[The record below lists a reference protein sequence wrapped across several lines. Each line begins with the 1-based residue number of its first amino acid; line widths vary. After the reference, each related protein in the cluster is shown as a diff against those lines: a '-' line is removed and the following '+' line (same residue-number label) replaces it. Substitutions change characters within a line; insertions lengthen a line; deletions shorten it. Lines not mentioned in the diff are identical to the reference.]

1 VPFFFDR
8 SEVAPSSLPIAA
20 PQAPQTSPLSFGQE
34 TMLFWDKL
42 IPYSP
47 VYNVPIA
54 FSIQGPLDRQALAAS
69 VDLIISRH
77 QVLRSRFTFNRGE
90 PTVAVTPPPQ
100 TGLSFHDLSPLSVSE
115 RASAIEE
122 AACAEA
128 RHPFQLARDVMLRVA
143 LFRVSQSE
151 HLLLLTMHHIAADG
165 WSVGVLVKELSQAY
179 LSFLGKTPNTLLPL
193 QVQYPD
199 FARWQRDLLNGP
211 TMQRC
216 LSFWT
221 QQLEGAISNSE
232 LLPLDHPRPAKQTFV
247 GATVRTA
254 LPASSLIEFAELGQ
268 LRRATPFMVML
279 AALQTLLHGY
289 SSNDDVVIGV
299 PVANRARP
307 EFEPLIGCF
316 INMVA
321 VRGDLS
327 GNPTFLELLSR
338 TRETALAAFLHPEVP
353 FSEVVRHLRP
363 KRSANRTPWFQI
375 QLVLQNYPM
384 PEIRWPGLTV
394 KRYEVDTATSKFD
407 LSVLI
412 EKKEDLEIG
421 FEYNT
426 DLFDTST
433 MQRMLDEYASLLR
446 RVLKHPN
453 ARLRDLSVGALVC

>member
-1 VPFFFDR
+1 M
-8 SEVAPSSLPIAA
+8 
-20 PQAPQTSPLSFGQE
+20 SPLSVGQE

-42 IPYSP
+42 VPHSA

-54 FSIQGPLDRQALAAS
+54 FTIKGPLDRQALAAS
-69 VDLIISRH
+69 INLIISRH
-77 QVLRSRFTFNRGE
+77 EVLRSRFMFDRGE
-90 PTVAVTPPPQ
+90 PTVMIMPPAQ
-100 TGLSFHDLSPLSVSE
+100 TGLSFRDLSQLTVSE
-115 RASAIEE
+115 SGKAIED
-122 AACAEA
+122 AVNAEA
-128 RHPFQLARDVMLRVA
+128 RRPFQLDRDVMLRAA
-143 LFRVSQSE
+143 LIRVSQSQ

-165 WSVGVLVKELSQAY
+165 WSVGVLVNELSQAY
-179 LSFLGKTPNTLLPL
+179 LSFVGETANTLPPL
-193 QVQYPD
+193 QVQYAD
-199 FARWQRDLLNGP
+199 FSRWQRGLLSSP
-211 TMQRC
+211 AMQRC
-216 LSFWT
+216 LSFWSR
-221 QQLEGAISNSE
+221 QLEGTAANSE
-232 LLPLDHPRPAKQTFV
+232 LLPLDHTRPAQQTFV
-247 GATVRTA
+247 GATLRTM
-254 LPASSLIEFAELGQ
+254 LPGSLLSDFAELGQ

-279 AALQTLLHGY
+279 AALQTLLRGY
-289 SSNDDVVIGV
+289 SAHDDVIIGV

-327 GNPTFLELLSR
+327 GNPTFLELLAR
-338 TRETALAAFLHPEVP
+338 TRETALAAFLHPEAP

-394 KRYEVDTATSKFD
+394 QRFEVDTATSKFD

-426 DLFDTST
+426 DLFDPST
-433 MQRMLDEYASLLR
+433 MQRLLDEYANLLR
-446 RVLKHPN
+446 RVLKHPD

>member
-1 VPFFFDR
+1 M
-8 SEVAPSSLPIAA
+8 
-20 PQAPQTSPLSFGQE
+20 SPLSFGQE

-42 IPYSP
+42 VPHSA

-54 FSIQGPLDRQALAAS
+54 FSIQGLLDRQALAAS
-69 VDLIISRH
+69 IDLIISRH
-77 QVLRSRFTFNRGE
+77 QVLRSRFTFDRGE
-90 PTVAVTPPPQ
+90 PTVVVTSPSQ
-100 TGLSFHDLSPLSVSE
+100 NGLSFRDLSHLPVSE
-115 RASAIEE
+115 RASAIE
-122 AACAEA
+122 AAANAEA
-128 RHPFQLARDVMLRVA
+128 RHPFQLAKDVMLRAA
-143 LFRVSQSE
+143 LFRMSQSE
-151 HLLLLTMHHIAADG
+151 HLLVLTMHHIAADG

-179 LSFLGKTPNTLLPL
+179 LSFVGASANTLPPL
-193 QVQYPD
+193 QVQYAD
-199 FARWQRDLLNGP
+199 FARWQRELLNSD

-221 QQLEGAISNSE
+221 QQLEGVTGNSE
-232 LLPLDHPRPAKQTFV
+232 LLPLDHPRPAQQTFV
-247 GATVRTA
+247 GATLRTA
-254 LPASSLIEFAELGQ
+254 LPGSSLTDFAELGQ
-268 LRRATPFMVML
+268 MRRATPFMVML
-279 AALQTLLHGY
+279 AALQTLLGRY
-289 SSNDDVVIGV
+289 SAHDEVVIGV

-327 GNPTFLELLSR
+327 GNPTFLDLLTR

-353 FSEVVRHLRP
+353 YSEVVRHLRP

-394 KRYEVDTATSKFD
+394 QRFEVDTATSKFD

-426 DLFDTST
+426 DLFEPST
-433 MQRMLDEYASLLR
+433 MHRMLDEYASLLR
-446 RVLKHPN
+446 RVLKHPD

>member
-1 VPFFFDR
+1 M
-8 SEVAPSSLPIAA
+8 
-20 PQAPQTSPLSFGQE
+20 SPLSFGQE

-42 IPYSP
+42 VPHSA

-54 FSIQGPLDRQALAAS
+54 FSIQGLLDRQALAAS
-69 VDLIISRH
+69 IDLIISRH
-77 QVLRSRFTFNRGE
+77 QVLRSRFTFDRGE
-90 PTVAVTPPPQ
+90 PTVVVTSPSQ
-100 TGLSFHDLSPLSVSE
+100 NGLSFRDLSHLPVSE
-115 RASAIEE
+115 RASAIE
-122 AACAEA
+122 AAANAEA
-128 RHPFQLARDVMLRVA
+128 RHPFQLAKDVMLRAA
-143 LFRVSQSE
+143 LFRMSQSE
-151 HLLLLTMHHIAADG
+151 HLLVLTMHHIAADG

-179 LSFLGKTPNTLLPL
+179 LSFAGASANTLPPL
-193 QVQYPD
+193 QVQYAD
-199 FARWQRDLLNGP
+199 FARWQRELLNSD

-221 QQLEGAISNSE
+221 QQLEGVTGNSE
-232 LLPLDHPRPAKQTFV
+232 LLPLDHPRPAQQTFV
-247 GATVRTA
+247 GATLRTA
-254 LPASSLIEFAELGQ
+254 LPGSSLTDFAELGQ
-268 LRRATPFMVML
+268 MRRATPFMVML
-279 AALQTLLHGY
+279 AALQTLLGRY
-289 SSNDDVVIGV
+289 SAHDEVVIGV

-327 GNPTFLELLSR
+327 GNPTFLDLLTR

-353 FSEVVRHLRP
+353 YSEVVRHLRP

-394 KRYEVDTATSKFD
+394 QRFEVDTATSKFD

-426 DLFDTST
+426 DLFEPST
-433 MQRMLDEYASLLR
+433 MHRMLDEYASLLR
-446 RVLKHPN
+446 RVLKHPD

>member
-1 VPFFFDR
+1 
-8 SEVAPSSLPIAA
+8 
-20 PQAPQTSPLSFGQE
+20 
-34 TMLFWDKL
+34 
-42 IPYSP
+42 
-47 VYNVPIA
+47 
-54 FSIQGPLDRQALAAS
+54 
-69 VDLIISRH
+69 
-77 QVLRSRFTFNRGE
+77 
-90 PTVAVTPPPQ
+90 
-100 TGLSFHDLSPLSVSE
+100 
-115 RASAIEE
+115 
-122 AACAEA
+122 
-128 RHPFQLARDVMLRVA
+128 MLRAA
-143 LFRVSQSE
+143 LFRMSQSE
-151 HLLLLTMHHIAADG
+151 HLLVLTMHHIAADG

-179 LSFLGKTPNTLLPL
+179 LSFVGASANTLPPL
-193 QVQYPD
+193 QVQYAD
-199 FARWQRDLLNGP
+199 FARWQRNLLNSP

-221 QQLEGAISNSE
+221 QQLEGVAGNSE
-232 LLPLDHPRPAKQTFV
+232 LLPLDHPRPAQQTFV
-247 GATVRTA
+247 GATLRTA
-254 LPASSLIEFAELGQ
+254 LPGSSLSDFAELGQ

-279 AALQTLLHGY
+279 AGLQTLLRGY
-289 SSNDDVVIGV
+289 SANDEVIIGV

-327 GNPTFLELLSR
+327 GNPTFLELLTR

-384 PEIRWPGLTV
+384 PEIRWPGLSV
-394 KRYEVDTATSKFD
+394 QRFEVDTATSKFD

-426 DLFDTST
+426 DLFDPST

-446 RVLKHPN
+446 RVLKHPD
-453 ARLRDLSVGALVC
+453 ARVRDLSVGALVC

>member
-1 VPFFFDR
+1 M
-8 SEVAPSSLPIAA
+8 
-20 PQAPQTSPLSFGQE
+20 SPLSFGQE

-42 IPYSP
+42 VPHSA

-54 FSIQGPLDRQALAAS
+54 FSIQGSLDRRALAAS
-69 VDLIISRH
+69 IDLIISRH
-77 QVLRSRFTFNRGE
+77 QVLRSRFMFDRGE
-90 PTVAVTPPPQ
+90 PTIVVAPPSQ
-100 TGLSFHDLSPLSVSE
+100 TGLSFRDLSHLPVSE

-122 AACAEA
+122 AAKAEA
-128 RHPFQLARDVMLRVA
+128 RHPFQIAKDVMLRAA
-143 LFRVSQSE
+143 LFRMSQSE

-179 LSFLGKTPNTLLPL
+179 LSFVGDSADTLPPL
-193 QVQYPD
+193 QVQYAD
-199 FARWQRDLLNGP
+199 FARWQRESLYGP

-216 LSFWT
+216 LSFWSR
-221 QQLEGAISNSE
+221 QLEGVAGNAE
-232 LLPLDHPRPAKQTFV
+232 LLPLDHPRPAQQTFV
-247 GATVRTA
+247 GDTIRTA
-254 LPASSLIEFAELGQ
+254 LPGSSLSDFAALGQ

-279 AALQTLLHGY
+279 AALQTLLRGY
-289 SSNDDVVIGV
+289 SAHDEVIIGV

-327 GNPTFLELLSR
+327 GNPTFLDLLTR

-363 KRSANRTPWFQI
+363 KRTANRTPWFQI

-394 KRYEVDTATSKFD
+394 QRFEVDTATSKFD

-426 DLFDTST
+426 DLFDPST

-446 RVLKHPN
+446 RVLKHPD

>member
-1 VPFFFDR
+1 MSFIFDR
-8 SEVAPSSLPIAA
+8 PEAAPSSPRVAA
-20 PQAPQTSPLSFGQE
+20 PQAPQMSPLSFGQE

-42 IPYSP
+42 VPHSA

-54 FSIQGPLDRQALAAS
+54 FSIQGSLDRQALAAS

-77 QVLRSRFTFNRGE
+77 QVLRSRFVFDRGE
-90 PTVAVTPPPQ
+90 PTVVVTPPSQ
-100 TGLSFHDLSPLSVSE
+100 TGLSFHDLSHLPVSE
-115 RASAIEE
+115 RADAVEE
-122 AACAEA
+122 AVQAEV
-128 RHPFQLARDVMLRVA
+128 RHPFQLARDMMLRAA
-143 LFRVSQSE
+143 LIRESQSK

-179 LSFLGKTPNTLLPL
+179 LSFVGETGNTLPPL
-193 QVQYPD
+193 QVQYAD
-199 FARWQRDLLNGP
+199 FAGWQRNLLNRA
-211 TMQRC
+211 TMERC

-221 QQLEGAISNSE
+221 QQLEGVAGNSE
-232 LLPLDHPRPAKQTFV
+232 LLPLDHPRPAQQTFV
-247 GATVRTA
+247 GATIRTA
-254 LPASSLIEFAELGQ
+254 LPGSSLSDFAELGQ

-279 AALQTLLHGY
+279 AGLQTLLRGY
-289 SSNDDVVIGV
+289 SANDEVIIGV
-299 PVANRARP
+299 PVANRARS

-327 GNPTFLELLSR
+327 GNPTFLELLGR
-338 TRETALAAFLHPEVP
+338 TRETALAALLHPEVP
-353 FSEVVRHLRP
+353 FSEVVHHLRP

-384 PEIRWPGLTV
+384 PEIRWPGLSV
-394 KRYEVDTATSKFD
+394 QRFEVDTATSKFD

-426 DLFDTST
+426 DLFDPST

-446 RVLKHPN
+446 YVLKHPD
-453 ARLRDLSVGALVC
+453 ARVRDLSVGALVC